1 MTKICLIRHG
11 QTDYNEKGKIQGRMD
26 NVLNETGRKQA
37 KKAALLIKNKKY
49 EFDIFFSSSLLRAYE
64 TSKIIKKDLNFPNK
78 IIKSDKFIERD
89 FGELEGTTLSEQ
101 TYKELDKETAIGLE
115 SFNNLKKRAY
125 KAIIETAKQNE
136 GKSILITSHAQFIKA
151 LICAIDPTFDFKSLI
166 KNSSLN
172 HLIYQN
178 NKLEI
183 IKLNEV

>member
-49 EFDIFFSSSLLRAYE
+49 EFDVFFSSSLLRAYE

-115 SFNNLKKRAY
+115 SFNNLKKGLALPS
-125 KAIIETAKQNE
+125 AT
-136 GKSILITSHAQFIKA
+136 GTSGPLTSTVMLSMFSA
-151 LICAIDPTFDFKSLI
+151 LIAAKTCSTV
-166 KNSSLN
+166 
-172 HLIYQN
+172 
-178 NKLEI
+178 EI
-183 IKLNEV
+183 EPIPFMPMVVPLDISMT